1 MAAKQTKMVIQMKT
15 ISAGPEGSFQPGQ
28 KLRAPG
34 QISLEQARLFV
45 KAGAAVEIDEPKV
58 EKQTATSRDAGERET
73 RA

>member
-45 KAGAAVEIDEPKV
+45 RAGAVEIDEPKV

>member
-1 MAAKQTKMVIQMKT
+1 MAAKQTGMLIQMKT

-45 KAGAAVEIDEPKV
+45 RAGAVEIDEPKV